1 MYELLGFRQDHDIK
15 KKVTGLHSDKAFFHG
30 LGISTSR
37 KDRETITNY
46 VFDITK
52 DFFQQFLKDIV
63 QPAKKTTK
71 ISSYSYSLFIISP
84 QASKELY
91 DYSSYAT
98 L

>member
-15 KKVTGLHSDKAFFHG
+15 KKVTGLYSDKAFFHG

-37 KDRETITNY
+37 KDKETKTNY
-46 VFDITK
+46 VLDITK

-71 ISSYSYSLFIISP
+71 ISRYRDGLFSC
-84 QASKELY
+84 QHFFEG
-91 DYSSYAT
+91 
-98 L
+98 

>member
-37 KDRETITNY
+37 KGKETITNY

-52 DFFQQFLKDIV
+52 DFFSTVFKRYRSTREENNENQ
-63 QPAKKTTK
+63 
-71 ISSYSYSLFIISP
+71 
-84 QASKELY
+84 
-91 DYSSYAT
+91 
-98 L
+98 